1 MSKGFLQN
9 ANGKLIST
17 SKKLTQLIVEQTQ
30 TLNYTDL
37 LPNIND
43 LHENQIVY
51 DDQEILGK
59 INSIDKTTGQ
69 VVVETIH
76 SNDNSASSNSNP

>member
-1 MSKGFLQN
+1 MQMVN
-9 ANGKLIST
+9 LIST
-17 SKKLTQLIVEQTQ
+17 SKKLTQLIVGQTQ

-43 LHENQIVY
+43 LYENQIVY

-69 VVVETIH
+69 VVVETTH
-76 SNDNSASSNSNP
+76 SNDKSASSNSNP

>member
-1 MSKGFLQN
+1 M
-9 ANGKLIST
+9 
-17 SKKLTQLIVEQTQ
+17 
-30 TLNYTDL
+30 
-37 LPNIND
+37 PNIND

-76 SNDNSASSNSNP
+76 SNDKSASSNSNP